1 MRTHPYVSLSG
12 LLCLVFLHATNV
24 QAEPSWSIVKT
35 LSINHVGDPR
45 NNDDFHAEA
54 IGISYAFNDTHAVKL
69 GYFENSQKRDS
80 YLVGYTYT
88 FSSGPNFDFTGN
100 VYLANNYD
108 DTYFGLID
116 SVELIPLLG
125 INWHLTKD
133 IDFVA
138 EGIPVPGSDPY
149 FLLQTG
155 LSYRF

>member
-1 MRTHPYVSLSG
+1 MRTHPYARLTG
-12 LLCLVFLHATNV
+12 LLCLIFMCVTHV
-24 QAEPSWSIVKT
+24 QAEPSWSVVKT

-45 NNDDFHAEA
+45 NNDGFHAEA

-69 GYFENSQKRDS
+69 GYFENSQKRGS

-88 FSSGPNFDFTGN
+88 FSSGQNFDFTGN
-100 VYLANNYD
+100 LYLANNYD

-125 INWHLTKD
+125 INWHLTKN
-133 IDFVA
+133 IDFIA